1 MNLSTILRS
10 VSNGLGFGTST
21 RKGDLSR
28 PLATSSST
36 SSCSSKNS
44 NFDPVSSLL
53 IPSEDEED
61 EAISLGEN
69 RLASAAASLRKNQ
82 VVNPYQQTVQQ
93 ILRLVN
99 ELEHTIHEDR
109 QQEFKLRMALDR
121 QTERVQ
127 ELVFSLDTEKKRN
140 GRLVQLLRGIDS
152 SSSGESDPEERG
164 PSGSHVNSI
173 GELYDSISPLL
184 MQQRY
189 DELSVSH
196 RQSRRQLAKRE
207 KALKVLK
214 CETEELHSKY
224 DELFDEYR
232 SEQRRFEML
241 CTRYIQMQLKK
252 KQQIF
257 NLKNTLGQ
265 ASECIFHAQ
274 VAIDECCHA
283 EQTPISPENLENFRR
298 NLECFMDAL
307 RNCCCLRKVHE
318 LQQQQLKKEKMEKSQ
333 HQNQNQSPV
342 NDVLTPRAKESSSP
356 SSGTYVQNLS
366 NRHSRIRRYRHSAR

>member
-1 MNLSTILRS
+1 MNLSTLLRS
-10 VSNGLGFGTST
+10 VSNGLGFGTAT
-21 RKGDLSR
+21 RKSDLGR
-28 PLATSSST
+28 HLGTPSST
-36 SSCSSKNS
+36 SSSSSNNS
-44 NFDPVSSLL
+44 NLDPVSSLL
-53 IPSEDEED
+53 IPSEDED

-69 RLASAAASLRKNQ
+69 HLASADASLSKNQ
-82 VVNPYQQTVQQ
+82 SSNPYQQTVQQ

-99 ELEHTIHEDR
+99 ELEHTIYEDR

-127 ELVFSLDTEKKRN
+127 ELVFSLDTERKRN
-140 GRLVQLLRGIDS
+140 ERLVQLLRGIDS
-152 SSSGESDPEERG
+152 SSSGESDPEKTG

-189 DELSVSH
+189 VELSVSH

-207 KALKVLK
+207 KALKVLQSK
-214 CETEELHSKY
+214 TEQLHSKY

-274 VAIDECCHA
+274 VVIDECCHA
-283 EQTPISPENLENFRR
+283 EKPPISPENLENFRR

-318 LQQQQLKKEKMEKSQ
+318 LQQQQLKKEEMEKCQSQ
-333 HQNQNQSPV
+333 NPV
-342 NDVLTPRAKESSSP
+342 DDLLTPRARERSSQEQ
-356 SSGTYVQNLS
+356 SSDTYVQNLS
-366 NRHSRIRRYRHSAR
+366 NRHPRFRRYRHSAR